1 MISSNINTKNTK
13 RVSLLAEDIL
23 SHFKGTQLGHCARV
37 NYLSNAEANALC
49 QYINT
54 ASRKNISAYVLTKQN
69 TQLASSSTY
78 ITVDKA
84 IELRNR
90 KEETLCLFVPADLI
104 DAAYS
109 SLGNSFAIIN
119 GQELHTHALK
129 RVMSQLPVKA
139 ARFVRA
145 TFSQLRG
152 SLNVSDNQKLDFAMA
167 VLKRAEELELQQA
180 GLELWRVGLIS
191 DATVGELVNAAIPSE
206 LDIKLE
212 QNRRSTL
219 ALARPTK
226 IDATTRDRIQNLK
239 VDGQTALK
247 LNLFFK
253 GRSLNDVQSWSRAL
267 AEKQELT
274 FDTWVF
280 PASEKSDIREIKI
293 KPFVNAKGEVEK
305 ACKLIQPDGA
315 RGSLIAK
322 CAPKEKLA
330 VSWISDPV
338 QPENLGGWRVA
349 IVPADSDFEVD
360 NSIDLPERDLPAS
373 RRTITINMDIAFEEP
388 PDFAVCVRVMPIN
401 KDGTVIVNEDGD
413 EIYKDS
419 GEFYLSK
426 DITKPE
432 TGPAVRDSKFV
443 VPNLAYGRLSYC
455 AEVKDKDLTEAEPQW
470 SNKDL
475 AYFNLR
481 LNERHMLQ
489 VGISQPLLDL
499 ERRSL
504 AEPRKHAS
512 FVLDINDIHTISADD
527 IVSKTLSTSE
537 NEIWSAFW
545 KTRDN
550 FFTRLRKT
558 SHRDVVEVAEWTTEL
573 VNAGLR
579 YAQAYKELLEDLLER
594 EESRQELLEALSID
608 SVLVRIAGRQDNIE
622 EAVVTLPIHPLR
634 VAWMVSYTQLL
645 QTWETKVLAI
655 TTQRE
660 RKYNL
665 DLQALSLLTP
675 INVPPFAYH
684 VDTATTFTFF
694 QNLRFFHGVSLPA
707 GVPDP
712 HRRYGDVGLI
722 FGMAVDQSEF
732 GNTHPEQLAEHL
744 RGFLDLHDYTNTL
757 VTTLVNPDR
766 GDFFA
771 EALKQLLPTHKLNE
785 DDETQHHQVRTFQ
798 ITAYTDSR
806 HKSTLQAI
814 EQVRQLQ
821 IDQQQYRQKTDHFL
835 PGITTTS
842 RKMEQLGKSIPEA
855 HIAVVTDI
863 TRPAMR
869 TFQASDQ
876 NTATTTSFSLYGLVV
891 RFVSR
896 FSVAQDALRWQHR
909 VVTEGVRK
917 PETHPAGIRYSE
929 LLIELQ
935 TAMLDAGGCVLSNT
949 ISTHPALEVTLGSE
963 QRQLLER
970 LHESTNWVVTLDRFF
985 TLDYYDSP
993 NEPELNNLARKYVL
1007 DYSPEFTDGLG
1018 HRMMVTT
1025 AWHEEIQ
1032 SLLSQAMNDLGFTHV
1047 DQSVSHLLHH
1057 LKTISGRLALQ
1068 ALESSTTAAAAVGL
1082 GVVTA
1087 WLQQKGR
1094 LKQAVLIPVDTY
1106 PRLFSL
1112 DSSGKSIAGER
1123 RCDLVLI
1130 SLKRNIVDATFIEVK
1145 WRRGR
1150 VPFEDL
1156 SRDMVLQMK
1165 SSATIMRNRF
1175 FNDGRVDG
1183 ALQRSY
1189 LANVLRFYFERSR
1202 RYQLFDPEAE
1212 HSFLE
1217 HVSRLEKTGLDFRPS
1232 YEGYIV
1238 SLEGEERKPF
1248 PMDEARITV
1257 LTAKDFEQSTEF
1269 SSQIYTP
1276 VDYTDEVVEDLVV
1289 QAEDEN
1295 DEDHDAPPPRPV
1307 STSEQDHQSVVVQ
1320 ENEPSDPTNTGIA
1333 ANQPDNEQLEAEN
1346 DTDFSAE
1353 EHTNDKTQKLSA
1365 IDMSSMHAPR
1375 QSPIPEPVQTQP
1387 EAKSEPAPESINNQ
1401 APVQVSLGE
1410 AVGANLDVDWQP
1422 AVSGS
1427 PHLFVLGIPGQ
1438 GKSWTVT
1445 RLLTEL
1451 GRQQVPALVLD
1462 FHGQFAD
1469 PSEPFV
1475 QAINPTVLDAARG
1488 LPFSPFECSLEGGSN
1503 GWQANSYAVAE
1514 IFGHVVDLGNM
1525 QRDVVFS
1532 AIRDAYKD
1540 HGFSDD
1546 PDQIIKGLTYPTLAE
1561 VLQNIETLAQ
1571 ARRVS
1576 NVAARCRPLLEMN
1589 LFRPQEQAPDLL
1601 TLVRSG
1607 LVVDLHNLYVETLQQ
1622 AAGAFVLR
1630 KIYKDMFSWG
1640 YAKRLRLAI
1649 VLDEAHRLAKDVT
1662 LPKIMREGR
1671 KFGIAVIVASQGM
1684 ADFHP
1689 DVLGTAGTKVI
1700 FRMNFPDSKK
1710 VAGFIRGLPGQDLP
1724 ARIEQ
1729 LGVGTAYVQTPEMSV
1744 GSVVKMHPLK

>member
-1 MISSNINTKNTK
+1 MISNNIDTKSTK
-13 RVSLLAEDIL
+13 LVELLAADIL
-23 SHFKGTQLGHCARV
+23 SQFKGTQPGHCARV

-49 QYINT
+49 EYINAT
-54 ASRKNISAYVLTKQN
+54 SRKKISAYVLTKQS
-69 TQLASSSTY
+69 TQLTSSS

-90 KEETLCLFVPADLI
+90 KEESLCLFVPADLI

-119 GQELHTHALK
+119 GQELHTHALR
-129 RVMSQLPVKA
+129 RVMNQLPVKA
-139 ARFVRA
+139 ARFVRT

-167 VLKRAEELELQQA
+167 VLKRTEELELQQA

-191 DATVGELVNAAIPSE
+191 DATIGELVDAPIPSE
-206 LDIKLE
+206 LDNKLE

-239 VDGQTALK
+239 VDEQTAFK

-253 GRSLNDVQSWSRAL
+253 GRSLNNVQSWSRAL
-267 AEKQELT
+267 AKTQELT

-293 KPFVNAKGEVEK
+293 KSFVNAKGEVEK
-305 ACKLIQPDGA
+305 ASKLLQPDGA

-330 VSWISDPV
+330 VSWTSDPE
-338 QPENLGGWRVA
+338 QPQNLGGWRVA
-349 IVPADSDFEVD
+349 IVPADGSFEAD
-360 NSIDLPERDLPAS
+360 SSIELPERDLPAA
-373 RRTITINMDIAFEEP
+373 RRTITLSMDIEFEEP
-388 PDFAVCVRVMPIN
+388 PDFAVCVRIMPIN
-401 KDGTVIVNEDGD
+401 KDGTVIVDGD
-413 EIYKDS
+413 GNEIYKES

-426 DITKPE
+426 DIVKPE
-432 TGPAVRDSKFV
+432 TSPTVRDSKFA
-443 VPNLAYGRLSYC
+443 VPNLAYGRLAYS
-455 AEVKDKDLTEAEPQW
+455 AEVKDTDLTETESQW
-470 SNKDL
+470 STKDL
-475 AYFNLR
+475 SYFNLK

-489 VGISQPLLDL
+489 VGISQPLLDI

-512 FVLDINDIHTISADD
+512 FVLDVNDIHTVSADD
-527 IVSKTLSTSE
+527 IVSRALSTSGSAD
-537 NEIWSAFW
+537 WSAFW
-545 KTRDN
+545 KTRDS
-550 FFTRLRKT
+550 FFTRLKKT
-558 SHRDVVEVAEWTTEL
+558 SHRDVMEVAEWTPDL
-573 VNAGLR
+573 VSAGLR

-594 EESRQELLEALSID
+594 EGNHQALQEALSID
-608 SVLVRIAGRQDNIE
+608 SVLVRIAGRQNSVE
-622 EAVVTLPIHPLR
+622 EAIVTLPIHPLR

-645 QTWETKVLAI
+645 QTWETKVLALK
-655 TTQRE
+655 TPRE

-684 VDTATTFTFF
+684 AETPTTFTFF

-744 RGFLDLHDYTNTL
+744 KGFLELHPYTNTL

-771 EALKQLLPTHKLNE
+771 EAIKQLLPTHKLNE
-785 DDETQHHQVRTFQ
+785 DDETQRHQAPTFQ

-821 IDQQQYRQKTDHFL
+821 VDQQQYKQLTDHFL

-842 RKMEQLGKSIPEA
+842 RKMEQLDKSIPEA

-863 TRPAMR
+863 TRPEMR
-869 TFQASDQ
+869 TLTVSDQ
-876 NTATTTSFSLYGLVV
+876 DNVTTTSFSLYGLVI

-896 FSVAQDALRWQHR
+896 FSVAQDELRWQHR
-909 VVTEGVRK
+909 IITEGVRK

-929 LLIELQ
+929 LLIELH
-935 TAMLDAGGCVLSNT
+935 TAILDAGGYVLSNT
-949 ISTHPALEVTLGSE
+949 VGTHPVLEVTLGSE

-993 NEPELNNLARKYVL
+993 NEPELDTLARKYVL
-1007 DYSPEFTDGLG
+1007 DYSPEFSDGLG

-1032 SLLSQAMNDLGFTHV
+1032 SLLSQAMNDLGFAHV

-1068 ALESSTTAAAAVGL
+1068 ALESSNTAAAAVGL

-1094 LKQAVLIPVDTY
+1094 LRQSVLIPVDTY
-1106 PRLFSL
+1106 PRLFSV
-1112 DSSGKSIAGER
+1112 DSSGKTIAGER

-1175 FNDGRVDG
+1175 FNDSRVDG

-1189 LANVLRFYFERSR
+1189 LANVLRFYFERAR
-1202 RYQLFDPEAE
+1202 RYKLFDPEAE

-1217 HVSRLEKTGLDFRPS
+1217 HISRLEKTGLDFRPG

-1238 SLEGEERKPF
+1238 SLEGDERKPF
-1248 PMDEARITV
+1248 PMDDARITV
-1257 LTAKDFEQSTEF
+1257 LTARDFEQATEF

-1276 VDYTDEVVEDLVV
+1276 VDYADEIIEDLAVPG
-1289 QAEDEN
+1289 EDES
-1295 DEDHDAPPPRPV
+1295 DEDHDAPPPKSV
-1307 STSEQDHQSVVVQ
+1307 KTGTKEHQSVTIPK
-1320 ENEPSDPTNTGIA
+1320 NEPSDPTDTVISV
-1333 ANQPDNEQLEAEN
+1333 NQPDNESGEAEN
-1346 DTDFSAE
+1346 DTDFE
-1353 EHTNDKTQKLSA
+1353 EEDYANDKTQKLSA
-1365 IDMSSMHAPR
+1365 INTSSIYAPE
-1375 QSPIPEPVQTQP
+1375 QSSHTESVYAQPEVSSEPVQ
-1387 EAKSEPAPESINNQ
+1387 ESSDPQ
-1401 APVQVSLGE
+1401 APVQVSLGQ
-1410 AVGANLDVDWQP
+1410 AIGSNLDVDWQP

-1451 GRQQVPALVLD
+1451 GKQQVPALVLD

-1475 QAINPTVLDAARG
+1475 QAINPTVLDASRG
-1488 LPFSPFECSLEGGSN
+1488 LPFSPFECTQDGGSG
-1503 GWQANSYAVAE
+1503 GWQANSYAISE
-1514 IFGHVVDLGNM
+1514 IFAHVVDLGDM

-1532 AIRDAYKD
+1532 AIRDAYKA
-1540 HGFSDD
+1540 HGFNDD
-1546 PDQIIKGLTYPTLAE
+1546 PDQSIKGLSYPTLAE
-1561 VLQNIETLAQ
+1561 VLQNIESLAQ

-1589 LFRPQEQAPDLL
+1589 LFRPTENAPDLL
-1601 TLVRSG
+1601 SLVRSG

-1640 YAKRLRLAI
+1640 YAKRIRLAI

-1671 KFGIAVIVASQGM
+1671 KFGVAVIVASQGM

-1689 DVLGTAGTKVI
+1689 DILGTAGTKII
-1700 FRMNFPDSKK
+1700 FRMNYPDSKK
-1710 VAGFIRGLPGQDLP
+1710 VSGFIRGLPGQDLP